1 MGQIA
6 NEALVELIVRAKDK
20 IKEKREEK
28 KEKDIAVKKGSVSHE
43 DNIESR

>member
-6 NEALVELIVRAKDK
+6 NEALVELVVHIKDK

-28 KEKDIAVKKGSVSHE
+28 KEKDVAVKKGSAGHE

>member
-6 NEALVELIVRAKDK
+6 NEALVELIVHIKDK

-28 KEKDIAVKKGSVSHE
+28 KENDVVIKKGSASHE
-43 DNIESR
+43 DNTES

>member
-6 NEALVELIVRAKDK
+6 NEALVEIIVKVKDK

-28 KEKDIAVKKGSVSHE
+28 KEKDVITKKGNADHE
-43 DNIESR
+43 DNIES